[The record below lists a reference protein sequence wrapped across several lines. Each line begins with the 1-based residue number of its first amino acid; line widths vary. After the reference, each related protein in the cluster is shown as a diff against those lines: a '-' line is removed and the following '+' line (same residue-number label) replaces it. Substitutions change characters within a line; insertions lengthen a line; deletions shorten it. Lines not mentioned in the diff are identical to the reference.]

1 MRGEPVDQAE
11 SLGALSLLPATVA
24 IVLAFVTRNTVFS
37 LAVACFIGVL
47 VSGQGLMGFPN
58 LLKNALGTTAFS
70 WIFLLELFIG
80 MLIAFFQR
88 TGAIRNFSAWVASLN
103 MTRMRVQLVAWI
115 MGMFVF
121 FSDYFSP
128 LFVGSTMR
136 ELSDRFLISR
146 EKLAYIADS
155 TSAPVSVLIPVTG
168 WAVFIAGLLIG
179 MGPVENPADAI
190 EVFVSAIPY
199 NVYAILAVIMVGL
212 IAAGIVPEYGP
223 MKTAERRAV
232 ETGKVLRDGADP
244 LMGEELTDIQPFE
257 GVRTSLFWNFFLPVL
272 IVIGIGVGSFIVTSS
287 ALTMEAFLLASV
299 VAGIIMRVQGIPFAD
314 IMNTGMA
321 GIKGVMPA
329 IVILAFAYALNDLS
343 TSMQTAGY
351 IVSKTE
357 AWLTPGLLPALTF
370 LIAATIAFSTGTSWG
385 TFAIMM
391 PIAVPLAFSFTG
403 DTLDV
408 VVYATVAAV
417 AGGGVFGD
425 HCSPLSDTSIL
436 ASTGAASDHIDHIK
450 TQMPYAV
457 LVGVVSLAVYLL
469 IGLFV

>member
-1 MRGEPVDQAE
+1 VDQPE

-24 IVLAFVTRNTVFS
+24 IVLAFLTRNTVFS
-37 LAVACFIGVL
+37 LAVACFVGVL

-103 MTRMRVQLVAWI
+103 MTRMRVQLAAWI

-136 ELSDRFLISR
+136 ELSDRFHISR

-155 TSAPVSVLIPVTG
+155 TSAPVSVLVPVTG

-179 MGPVENPADAI
+179 MGPIADPADAI
-190 EVFVSAIPY
+190 QVFVASIPFNIY
-199 NVYAILAVIMVGL
+199 SILAVIMVGL
-212 IAAGIVPEYGP
+212 IAGGIVPEFGP
-223 MKTAERRAV
+223 MKTAERRAM
-232 ETGKVLRDGADP
+232 ESGKVLRDGAEP
-244 LMGEELTDIQPFE
+244 LMGEELTDIQPYE
-257 GVRTSLFWNFFLPVL
+257 GVRTSLFWNFVLPVL
-272 IVIGIGVGSFIVTSS
+272 IVIGIAVGSFAMTSS
-287 ALTMEAFLLASV
+287 ALTMEAFLLSAV
-299 VAGIIMRVQGIPFAD
+299 VTGVIMRIQGIPFAD
-314 IMNTGMA
+314 IMNTGMS

-343 TSMQTAGY
+343 KSMQTASY
-351 IVSKTE
+351 IVSQTE

-370 LIAATIAFSTGTSWG
+370 LIAGIIAFSTGTSWG

-403 DTLDV
+403 DSLDV

-450 TQMPYAV
+450 TQMPYA
-457 LVGVVSLAVYLL
+457 LSVGTVSLAAYLL
-469 IGLFV
+469 VGWLV